1 MSKLNL
7 GRISTENIGETVI
20 CRDLG
25 HVARFKKKDVKSV
38 TTNDGDD
45 A

>member
-20 CRDLG
+20 C
-25 HVARFKKKDVKSV
+25 HVDYRSLRAE
-38 TTNDGDD
+38 
-45 A
+45 